1 MSVVSCCNN
10 EFFKDGE
17 ITSYDVNAFY
27 VYMRFLE
34 IQSIDPDQLN
44 TIFWDLHNTLVSS
57 GEIVDIS
64 SKNSQFDVNNIF
76 TSCFNFDA
84 EQTINDI
91 DFYIYSVYQA
101 WRDAH
106 DADLVGT
113 REEFLK
119 FIEFYKS
126 LDAQGCVENLPTDM
140 QKVPSLKTENF
151 IFNSNKNSEGNYDG
165 VAVVKELCTPTP
177 TSLPEPTQLRHHTI
191 YQSVS
196 YRRSK
201 VTSNLSFITRN
212 SAFVIWIYK

>member
-1 MSVVSCCNN
+1 MEAHEVSCCNN

-17 ITSYDVNAFY
+17 INSYDVNAFY

-64 SKNSQFDVNNIF
+64 SKTSQFNVNNIF
-76 TSCFNFDA
+76 TSCFNFDE
-84 EQTINDI
+84 EQTWSEIDTDWQDSELPYSDGNEIINDV

-113 REEFLK
+113 
-119 FIEFYKS
+119 
-126 LDAQGCVENLPTDM
+126 P
-140 QKVPSLKTENF
+140 
-151 IFNSNKNSEGNYDG
+151 
-165 VAVVKELCTPTP
+165 
-177 TSLPEPTQLRHHTI
+177 
-191 YQSVS
+191 
-196 YRRSK
+196 
-201 VTSNLSFITRN
+201 
-212 SAFVIWIYK
+212 